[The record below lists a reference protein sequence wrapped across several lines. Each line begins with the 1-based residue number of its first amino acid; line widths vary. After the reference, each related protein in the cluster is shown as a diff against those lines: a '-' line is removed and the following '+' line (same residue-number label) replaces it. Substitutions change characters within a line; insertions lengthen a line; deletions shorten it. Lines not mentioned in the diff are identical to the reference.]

1 MRNLKTQLE
10 ELHEE
15 SEKMQKECKK
25 VQENLKDGKSEF
37 QKIKD
42 SCNRGMWVAGSI
54 ALLCLGVVGLS
65 IAHVIAAPVVSGYAI
80 TAGCIAT
87 VGFIGGKI
95 RKDYYKDKI
104 AKTDE
109 VIDQIKKVEE

>member
-25 VQENLKDGKSEF
+25 VLENLKDGKSEF

-42 SCNRGMWVAGSI
+42 SCNRGMWVAGAI
-54 ALLCLGVVGLS
+54 AFFCLGVVGVS
-65 IAHVIAAPVVSGYAI
+65 AFHVYSALIVSEYAI
-80 TAGCIAT
+80 KTGSVAI
-87 VGFIGGKI
+87 VGAIGGKI
-95 RKDYYKDKI
+95 CKNYYKDKI